1 MLSRPYGTFP
11 IVSWVPRTGVLG
23 YSQPSLRDWSRYT
36 LIADL
41 FSASPVQIG
50 RSKKASSDKT
60 DSLRGEAWQPKFTC
74 RALFQSTSSSY
85 SMHRRLRCEQT
96 HLLDFHVFV
105 DLRVLEGEAG

>member
-1 MLSRPYGTFP
+1 MRLIDSTKLHRKSG
-11 IVSWVPRTGVLG
+11 SVLG

-41 FSASPVQIG
+41 FSASAVQIG

-60 DSLRGEAWQPKFTC
+60 DSLLGKARQPKFTC

-85 SMHRRLRCEQT
+85 SMRRRLRCKQT
-96 HLLDFHVFV
+96 LLLDFHVFV